1 MWGRRHPWVV
11 RCVALRWVGLV
22 WLWLCF
28 SVPAG
33 EEWAIGIVGDEEVVM
48 DGDGDGMYVLYG
60 TVSGEDGVVLRG

>member
-1 MWGRRHPWVV
+1 MWAAAPWVV
-11 RCVALRWVGLV
+11 RCVAVRWVGLV

-33 EEWAIGIVGDEEVVM
+33 EEWAIGIVGDEEVMEMEMVC
-48 DGDGDGMYVLYG
+48 MYS

>member
-1 MWGRRHPWVV
+1 
-11 RCVALRWVGLV
+11 LV